1 MKLFKSSRV
10 IESQIDEFLDTVVEG
25 ILVYREG
32 VKAYLNGNKEAFQA
46 KLEAIDAMENQA
58 DRLSSSVEAFLYSN
72 SLIPEHR
79 GDVLGLLEFTDN
91 IIDTAKV
98 SLYQFS
104 VEHPVIPEQ
113 LHDLFNQLVEANY
126 QAVEAAII
134 SARAF
139 FRDVGSVKDHLFKV
153 HHFEKEAD
161 IISHNLKRTIF
172 NLDLDLARQTQL
184 RYFAH
189 NVEKISDRA
198 EEVADRLAIY
208 AIKRTI

>member
-1 MKLFKSSRV
+1 MKLFRSNRV
-10 IESQIDEFLDTVVEG
+10 IESQIDEFFDTVVEG
-25 ILVYREG
+25 ALVYREG
-32 VKAYLNGNKEAFQA
+32 LRAYLSGDKATFDT
-46 KLEAIDAMENQA
+46 KLEALCAMENEA
-58 DRLSSSVEAFLYSN
+58 DRLSSEVEAHLYSH

-79 GDVLGLLEFTDN
+79 GDVLGLLENSDN

-98 SLYQFS
+98 SLNQFA
-104 VEHPVIPEQ
+104 VEHPEIPAE
-113 LHDLFNQLVEANY
+113 LNALFEQLVEANT

-134 SARAF
+134 SARNF
-139 FRDVGSVKDHLFKV
+139 FRDAESVKDTLFKV

-161 IISHNLKRTIF
+161 DISDNLKRTIF

-189 NVEKISDRA
+189 NVEKVSDRA
-198 EEVADRLAIY
+198 EQVADRLAIY

>member
-1 MKLFKSSRV
+1 MKLFQSSRQ
-10 IESQIDEFLDTVVEG
+10 IENQIDEFLDTVGRG

-32 VKAYLNGNKEAFQA
+32 VLAYLQGDEYTFEAKMKDIA
-46 KLEAIDAMENQA
+46 LLENEA
-58 DRLSSSVEAFLYSN
+58 DHISSEVESYLYGH

-79 GDVLGLLEFTDN
+79 GDVLGLLENTDN

-98 SLYQFS
+98 SLTQFS
-104 VEHPVIPEQ
+104 VEHPVIPSE
-113 LHDLFNQLVEANY
+113 LNDLFAQLVEACY
-126 QAVEAAII
+126 QSGEAVLV

-139 FRDVGSVKDHLFKV
+139 FRDAESVKDNLFKV

-161 IISHNLKRTIF
+161 ELSDHLKRTIF
-172 NLDLDLARQTQL
+172 SMDLDLAHQSQL

-189 NVEKISDRA
+189 NVEKVSDRA

-208 AIKRTI
+208 AIKRKI

>member
-1 MKLFKSSRV
+1 MKLFKSSHV
-10 IESQIDEFLDTVVEG
+10 IENQIDEFLDTVVEG

-32 VKAYLNGNKEAFQA
+32 VKAYLEGDETTFEA
-46 KLEAIDAMENQA
+46 KLQAIDKMENKA
-58 DRLSSSVEAFLYSN
+58 DRLSSAVEAHLYSH

-104 VEHPVIPEQ
+104 VEHPDIPAE
-113 LHDLFNQLVEANY
+113 LDDMFNQLVEANY
-126 QAVEAAII
+126 QAVDAAII

-139 FRDVGSVKDHLFKV
+139 FRDVESVKDNLFKV

-161 IISHNLKRTIF
+161 DISDNLKRRIF

-189 NVEKISDRA
+189 NVEKVSDRA

>member
-1 MKLFKSSRV
+1 MKLFRSSRIV
-10 IESQIDEFLDTVVEG
+10 ENQIDEFLDTVVEG

-32 VKAYLNGNKEAFQA
+32 VKAYLTGDENTFEA
-46 KLEAIDAMENQA
+46 KLEAIDAMESEA
-58 DRLSSSVEAFLYSN
+58 DRLSSAVEAHLYSH

-91 IIDTAKV
+91 IIDTAKA
-98 SLYQFS
+98 SLCQFS
-104 VEHPVIPEQ
+104 VEHPDIPSE
-113 LHDLFNQLVEANY
+113 LNDLFIQLVEANY

-139 FRDVGSVKDHLFKV
+139 FRDVESVKDHLFKV
-153 HHFEKEAD
+153 HHFEQEAD
-161 IISHNLKRTIF
+161 DISDNLKRRIF
-172 NLDLDLARQTQL
+172 NLDLDLARKTQL

-189 NVEKISDRA
+189 NVEKVSDRA